1 MSNDTEPM
9 AKNTLLGKGWT
20 AFRFVAFGV
29 FGFVVMMSAFL
40 IFFTDMSVLDH
51 KRGYSTSLG
60 LLAIFILGAVMMLY
74 GAGEW
79 GRWGYLFVF
88 FSIPV
93 SFLVS
98 LVVPFAREEAG
109 VIVPTLASVG
119 TYFVVQAYYAR
130 RKRPGIG

>member
-1 MSNDTEPM
+1 
-9 AKNTLLGKGWT
+9 
-20 AFRFVAFGV
+20 
-29 FGFVVMMSAFL
+29 
-40 IFFTDMSVLDH
+40 MSVLDH
-51 KRGYSTSLG
+51 KRGYTTSLG
-60 LLAIFILGAVMMLY
+60 LLTIFILGAVMMLY

-98 LVVPFAREEAG
+98 LVVPVAGKGGG

-119 TYFVVQAYYAR
+119 TYIAVRAYYAR